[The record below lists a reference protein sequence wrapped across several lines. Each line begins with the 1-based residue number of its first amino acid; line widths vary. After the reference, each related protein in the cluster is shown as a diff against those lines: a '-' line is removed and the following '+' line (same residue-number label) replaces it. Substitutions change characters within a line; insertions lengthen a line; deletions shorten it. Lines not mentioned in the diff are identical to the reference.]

1 MIYEVYI
8 HGPVLEKC
16 DVVIKKVCDIK
27 TAGVNFNTFDFRL
40 FQEKIILIDSGN
52 LGLCIFAIKSH
63 ILYSGYINCFI

>member
-1 MIYEVYI
+1 MIYVMFI

-40 FQEKIILIDSGN
+40 FQEKNHFNRQRKFRVVYFCHKITHF
-52 LGLCIFAIKSH
+52 IFRLH
-63 ILYSGYINCFI
+63 